1 MNLSDK
7 EQGRYQ
13 KHILLPEIGIE
24 GQLKL
29 KAARIL
35 VIGAGGLGCP
45 VLLYL
50 VSAGVGHI
58 GIVDDDVV
66 SVSNLQR
73 QVLYTTD
80 SVGKPKVAVAKEK
93 LKAMNPEVQI
103 TTYAV
108 RFSLTNAA
116 SLLKDYDLII
126 DCTDNLYTR
135 YAINDAC
142 IHADKPFIYGSIH
155 RFEGQ
160 VALFNWTDK
169 AGNKGSSYRCLFPEP
184 STEPPNCSEVGV
196 IGVLPGIIGTY
207 QAMEAIKV
215 ITGIGKP
222 LSGKLLLID
231 TLHNTQRVISIA
243 RNEAAIEAVLQK
255 KPEEQPESTARS
267 CVQQAGIKQITSAE
281 LRKLLS
287 NNADLQLVDVREG
300 TQEEGIAYHHTTAI
314 PFNHLPAY
322 IDELMEEKTI
332 VVYCQSGRTSAMAAS
347 LLVDYG
353 LPQVYNLVGGLNEW
367 SKAQNEKLV

>member
-7 EQGRYQ
+7 EQERYQ
-13 KHILLPEIGIE
+13 KHILLPEISIE

-50 VSAGVGHI
+50 VSAGVGNI
-58 GIVDDDVV
+58 GIVDDDKVAL
-66 SVSNLQR
+66 SNLQR

-80 SVGKPKVAVAKEK
+80 SVGKPKVVVAKEK
-93 LKAMNPEVQI
+93 LMAMNPEVQI
-103 TTYAV
+103 TTHAI

-116 SLLKDYDLII
+116 HLLKDYDLII

-160 VALFNWTDK
+160 IALFNWTDK

-196 IGVLPGIIGTY
+196 IGILPGIIGTY

-222 LSGKLLLID
+222 LSGKLLLIN
-231 TLHNTQRVISIA
+231 TLHNTQRVITIA
-243 RNEAAIEAVLQK
+243 RNETVIQAVLQK
-255 KPEEQPESTARS
+255 KPEDEPKSAEHHYI
-267 CVQQAGIKQITSAE
+267 QQAGIKQITSAE
-281 LRKLLS
+281 LRRLL
-287 NNADLQLVDVREG
+287 NNSADLQLVDVREG
-300 TQEEGIAYHHTTAI
+300 THEGGIVYHNTTAI

-322 IDELMEEKTI
+322 IDELLGEKTI
-332 VVYCQSGRTSAMAAS
+332 VVYCQSGRTSTMAAT

-367 SKAQNEKLV
+367 TKAQNEKLV